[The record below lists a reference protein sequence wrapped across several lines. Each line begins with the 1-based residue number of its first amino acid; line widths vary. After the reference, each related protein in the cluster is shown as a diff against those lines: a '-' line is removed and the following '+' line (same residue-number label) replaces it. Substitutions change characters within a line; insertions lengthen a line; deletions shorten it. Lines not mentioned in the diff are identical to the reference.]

1 MQQMSYEVGE
11 EVGLNESKFLS
22 EQVNYD
28 EDPT

>member
-1 MQQMSYEVGE
+1 MSYELGE

-28 EDPT
+28 EDPTEE